1 MVNKN
6 QKVVHVLLRQI
17 NQLDKEISNFGSIIS
32 VVGKSTMEIMEPFW
46 VYTKSPIWPIMKSD
60 ETIIRKTHME
70 QFDFITNL
78 LGIKDPN
85 ITILDYVD
93 KKSSLNWIIQLLNAT
108 AVMVRWLNM
117 TSRKNLKSLI

>member
-1 MVNKN
+1 
-6 QKVVHVLLRQI
+6 
-17 NQLDKEISNFGSIIS
+17 
-32 VVGKSTMEIMEPFW
+32 
-46 VYTKSPIWPIMKSD
+46 MKSD